1 MYCGMIFIIRANICG
16 YEHSAGLLGCPF
28 MGSWFDVHVRP
39 NLIKIR
45 SFGPLPQIATKGSNE
60 APYKG

>member
-1 MYCGMIFIIRANICG
+1 MYFGMIFIIRANICG

-45 SFGPLPQIATKGSNE
+45 SFGPLP
-60 APYKG
+60 